1 MFLPHK
7 YVDTFNNDYMN
18 SVKLAPV
25 VTKKYNRMKIQ
36 IWSVFLIV
44 LLGSNCTTPQ
54 KNEKVE
60 KAQNTKLVAF
70 QNDNLLPKDS
80 LNSILNLEYVM
91 GKFAPEQHEGF
102 TKIDLKYADRE
113 GLYLR
118 KDTYSA
124 FLQMY
129 EAAKQ
134 DGVKLQIRSATR
146 NFANQKRIW
155 EAKWTGKRLIENG
168 ENLAKTTPNSKERAL
183 KILRF
188 SSMPSTSRHHWGT
201 DIDLNA
207 FTNAYFEKGEGKK
220 IYDWLQ
226 NHAAS
231 YGFCK
236 PYSPKNE
243 KRPNG
248 YNEEKWHWS
257 YLPVALPLTNFA
269 KDSLNNE
276 LISGF
281 KGAEAAVE
289 IGVVEKYVLGIN
301 SECK

>member
-1 MFLPHK
+1 M
-7 YVDTFNNDYMN
+7 
-18 SVKLAPV
+18 
-25 VTKKYNRMKIQ
+25 RIQ
-36 IWSVFLIV
+36 IWSVLLMVLI
-44 LLGSNCTTPQ
+44 GSNCTTPQ
-54 KNEKVE
+54 NNEKVE
-60 KAQNTKLVAF
+60 TAVNTRLVALEEE
-70 QNDNLLPKDS
+70 DSNLVDS
-80 LNSILNLEYVM
+80 LSSILTLDYVM
-91 GKFAPEQHEGF
+91 GKFDPAQHEDF
-102 TKIDLKYADRE
+102 TKIELKYADRE

-118 KDTYSA
+118 KDTYAA
-124 FLQMY
+124 FLEMY

-134 DGVKLQIRSATR
+134 DGIQLQIRSATR

-155 EAKWTGKRLIENG
+155 EGKWTGKRLIENG
-168 ENLAKTTPNSKERAL
+168 ENLAKTTPNFNERAL

-207 FTNAYFEKGEGKK
+207 FTNTYFEKGEGKK

-226 NHAAS
+226 ANAS
-231 YGFCK
+231 TYGFCQ
-236 PYSPKNE
+236 PYSPKGE
-243 KRPNG
+243 ERPDG

-269 KDSLNNE
+269 KDSLKNE

-281 KGAEAAVE
+281 KGAEAAME

-301 SECK
+301 EICKKN

>member
-1 MFLPHK
+1 M
-7 YVDTFNNDYMN
+7 
-18 SVKLAPV
+18 
-25 VTKKYNRMKIQ
+25 RIQ
-36 IWSVFLIV
+36 IWSLFLIV
-44 LLGSNCTTPQ
+44 LVGNNCTAPQ
-54 KNEKVE
+54 NDKKIEEAK
-60 KAQNTKLVAF
+60 NTKLVKLEEEV
-70 QNDNLLPKDS
+70 QMTEDS
-80 LNSILNLEYVM
+80 LSNILNLDYVM
-91 GKFAPEQHEGF
+91 GKFEPAQHEDF
-102 TKIDLKYADRE
+102 TKIELKYADRE
-113 GLYLR
+113 GMYLR
-118 KDTYSA
+118 KDTYAA
-124 FLQMY
+124 FLKMY
-129 EAAKQ
+129 EAAKEE
-134 DGVKLQIRSATR
+134 GIKLQIRSATR

-155 EAKWTGKRLIENG
+155 EGKWTGKRLIENG
-168 ENLAKTTPNSKERAL
+168 ENLAKTTPNFKERAL

-226 NHAAS
+226 ANAS
-231 YGFCK
+231 TYGFCQ
-236 PYSPKNE
+236 PYSPKDE
-243 KRPNG
+243 KRPDG

-269 KDSLNNE
+269 KDSLKNE

-301 SECK
+301 EVCKKQ

>member
-1 MFLPHK
+1 M
-7 YVDTFNNDYMN
+7 
-18 SVKLAPV
+18 
-25 VTKKYNRMKIQ
+25 RIQ

-44 LLGSNCTTPQ
+44 MIGNNCTAPQ
-54 KNEKVE
+54 DDKKVE
-60 KAQNTKLVAF
+60 ATQNTKLVKL
-70 QNDNLLPKDS
+70 QEETPTKRDS
-80 LNSILNLEYVM
+80 LSHILNLDYVM
-91 GKFAPEQHEGF
+91 GKFNPAQHEDF
-102 TKIDLKYADRE
+102 VKIELKHADRE

-118 KDTYSA
+118 KEVYA
-124 FLQMY
+124 KFIEMY
-129 EAAKQ
+129 EAASR

-155 EAKWTGKRLIENG
+155 EAKWTGKRLVENG
-168 ENLAKTTPNSKERAL
+168 ENLAKTTPNFGERAL

-207 FTNAYFEKGEGKK
+207 FTNSYFEKGEGKK

-226 NHAAS
+226 ANAS
-231 YGFCK
+231 TYGFCQ
-236 PYSPKNE
+236 PYSEKSMNE
-243 KRPNG
+243 GKDGKRAEG
-248 YNEEKWHWS
+248 YDEEKWHWS

-269 KDSLNNE
+269 KDSLKNE

-281 KGAEAAVE
+281 KGAKVATE

-301 SECK
+301 EECKKVLRH